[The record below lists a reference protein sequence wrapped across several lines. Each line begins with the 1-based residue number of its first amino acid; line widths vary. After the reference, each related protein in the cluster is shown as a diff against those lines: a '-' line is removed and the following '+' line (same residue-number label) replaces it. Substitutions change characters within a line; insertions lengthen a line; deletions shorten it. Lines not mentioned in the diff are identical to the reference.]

1 MIRGISRFTKQQQVV
16 ESGKA
21 PTFPFNIFI
30 DARHHHVKVVAD
42 KATLQVSIANL
53 GKSIK
58 KFNVLSIEKE

>member
-1 MIRGISRFTKQQQVV
+1 V
-16 ESGKA
+16 ESDKA

-30 DARHHHVKVVAD
+30 DARYHHVKVVAD
-42 KATLQVSIANL
+42 KATLQISIASF